1 MDLQQRI
8 NAFDALGQR
17 IDDWLAKGDPQ
28 FDALVET
35 AKHHNGWFQPK
46 MVRFAFDSWADLL
59 TKETLEA
66 WLSAY
71 AIPENCQKTIAIV
84 MAGNIPLVGFHDL
97 LAVLLSGHKAV
108 VKLSSNDTVL
118 LPFLME
124 QLIAIEPRFKELVEF
139 TDQKLEGFD
148 AVIATGSNNTARYF
162 EHYFGKYPNI
172 IRKNRNGVAVLDGS
186 ESKAQLEDL
195 AQDVFRYYGLGCR
208 NVSKVYLPEGY
219 NFDDFFGG
227 MYSCRAVI
235 EDVKYMNNY
244 DYNKAVYLMSDIALL
259 DNEFMLLKEDAS
271 YGSPI
276 SVVHYQ
282 YYSELDQVKEQLAQ
296 DTEQIQCV
304 VGDLGWEGM
313 LPFGQAQEP
322 GLADY
327 ADGVDTVKF
336 LVDLC

>member
-1 MDLQQRI
+1 MELQQRI
-8 NAFDALGQR
+8 NAFDALGQQ
-17 IDDWLAKGDPQ
+17 IADWLALGDPQ
-28 FDALVET
+28 FDTLVET

-46 MVRFAFDSWADLL
+46 MVRFALDSWAELL
-59 TKETLEA
+59 TKEALET
-66 WLSAY
+66 WLGAY
-71 AIPENCQKTIAIV
+71 TIPEDCQKTIAIV

-97 LAVLLSGHKAV
+97 LAVLLCGHKAV

-124 QLIAIEPRFKELVEF
+124 QLAAIEPGFKELVEF

-186 ESKAQLEDL
+186 ESKEQLEEL

-208 NVSKVYLPEGY
+208 NVSKVFLPKDY

-259 DNEFMLLKEDAS
+259 DNEFMLLKEDTN

-276 SVVHYQ
+276 SVVHYE
-282 YYSELDQVKEQLAQ
+282 YYSGLDQVQEQLAK
-296 DTEQIQCV
+296 DTKQIQCV

-327 ADGVDTVKF
+327 ADGVDTIKF